1 MDDGLNARR
10 RAVAEEAARAAGAV
24 HMRYYGTGI
33 ERVTKAWRRDFVT
46 QADLEAQAAVKQVI
60 ASHFPDDLVIGE
72 EDEDAFN
79 RIAAGF
85 DTGCWV
91 TDPLDGTAE
100 FLHTGTFF
108 ASVVSYVEA
117 GVPLAAAV
125 HAPFPD
131 ELFSAA
137 RGQGASMNGEP
148 IRTSGAMKLDD
159 AMFVASYTA
168 PTPERAGWFA
178 RWMERVM
185 PAVGGWRMYG
195 SSALCTMTVAA
206 GRADIYSPTPE
217 PRTPEPMLGPAQK
230 PQPWETPAYVLIL
243 QEAGGAVCDVRG
255 GAPDLLGFNV
265 YAASRELLDQYLALL
280 DAQIGRAPAG

>member
-1 MDDGLNARR
+1 MDNALNARR

-33 ERVTKAWRRDFVT
+33 DRVTKAWRRDFVT

-60 ASHFPDDLVIGE
+60 ASHFPDDVVIGE

-79 RIAAGF
+79 RIAASF
-85 DTGCWV
+85 DLGCWV

-108 ASVVSYVEA
+108 SSVISYVEA
-117 GVPLAAAV
+117 GVPLAAAI
-125 HAPFPD
+125 HAPFSD
-131 ELFSAA
+131 ELYSAA
-137 RGQGASMNGEP
+137 RGQGASMNGAP
-148 IRTSGAMKLDD
+148 IRTSRATRLDD

-168 PTPERAGWFA
+168 PTPERAAWFA
-178 RWMERVM
+178 RWVEQVM
-185 PAVGGWRMYG
+185 PVVGGWRMFG
-195 SSALCTMTVAA
+195 SSALCAMTVAA

-217 PRTPEPMLGPAQK
+217 PTTPVPMLGPAQK
-230 PQPWETPAYVLIL
+230 PQPWETPAYVLIV
-243 QEAGGAVCDVRG
+243 QEAGGAVSNLYG

-265 YAASRELLDQYLALL
+265 YAASRVLLESYLTL
-280 DAQIGRAPAG
+280 DRQVP